1 MHSSRFNRI
10 SARFSPAKLRTSF
23 RRSSSTS
30 SSSSASSFRS
40 SDRDSYVSSS
50 PVGSTINSIIFRQPS
65 IVDLEEERKSFGSEL
80 TILEPRP
87 VVFFGSF
94 EERMGSF

>member
-1 MHSSRFNRI
+1 MQPSRFQTI
-10 SARFSPAKLRTSF
+10 KARFSTHNLRTSF

-30 SSSSASSFRS
+30 SASSTRS
-40 SDRDSYVSSS
+40 STRDSYLSSS

-65 IVDLEEERKSFGSEL
+65 LVDLEEERKSFGPEL
-80 TILEPRP
+80 NILEPRP
-87 VVFFGSF
+87 VVFFGSL

>member
-1 MHSSRFNRI
+1 MQTSRFQTI
-10 SARFSPAKLRTSF
+10 TARFSPHNIRTSF
-23 RRSSSTS
+23 RRSSS
-30 SSSSASSFRS
+30 SASSRASTS
-40 SDRDSYVSSS
+40 SFMSATSS

-65 IVDLEEERKSFGSEL
+65 LVDLEEERQSFGSEL

-94 EERMGSF
+94 EERMGSL